1 MLIKRDHAKLVV
13 TLCNKHMLFILL
25 YIWCLDEMQTEFN
38 LEKFQEIMAIF

>member
-25 YIWCLDEMQTEFN
+25 YI
-38 LEKFQEIMAIF
+38 